1 MTDDQINGR
10 RDAAVANAAGAVLY
24 EICRDDEVAMVC
36 AAFMRIA
43 SFQSREHF
51 LVSDWVPGR
60 EGKLFATELETFDLW
75 IDDPQYQEPP
85 PLRVISGFIPATEDL
100 V

>member
-1 MTDDQINGR
+1 MTNDKINVR
-10 RDAAVANAAGAVLY
+10 RDAAVANVAGVVLY

-51 LVSDWVPGR
+51 LASKWLPGR
-60 EGKLFATELETFDLW
+60 EGKLVATELATFDIW
-75 IDDPQYQEPP
+75 IDDPQFQAPP
-85 PLRVISGFIPATEDL
+85 PLRVISEFIPATEDR